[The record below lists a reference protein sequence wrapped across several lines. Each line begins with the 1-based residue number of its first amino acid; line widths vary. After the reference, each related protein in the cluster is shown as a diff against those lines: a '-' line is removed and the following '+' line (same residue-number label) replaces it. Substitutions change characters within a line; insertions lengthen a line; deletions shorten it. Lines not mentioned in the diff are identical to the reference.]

1 MSERSELRRIQ
12 RNLDFIIAASDKQD
26 VGLVLEWWT
35 VTVKNQKDY
44 SSICGLSSNIAS
56 TAGLVPAILI
66 TSLSTLPNSLCAL
79 LKWPTV

>member
-35 VTVKNQKDY
+35 VTVKNQKELFFY
-44 SSICGLSSNIAS
+44 LW
-56 TAGLVPAILI
+56 LI
-66 TSLSTLPNSLCAL
+66 QQHRINRRTGTSYFDNVFVNLA
-79 LKWPTV
+79 